1 MGINE
6 LETEEKLF
14 SLKIQRIRGG
24 RKRGGKETWSKDKT

>member
-14 SLKIQRIRGG
+14 SLKIQIRGG
-24 RKRGGKETWSKDKT
+24 RQRGGKETWSKDKT